1 MTLQVVTKDPA
12 TAQLEHWIERIWDQA
27 HAFGLDPYPT
37 HFEIVP
43 ASIMYEFGAYG
54 LPGRFSHWTHGRA
67 FHQMKTMYDY
77 GLSKIYELVINTD
90 PCYAFLMEANS
101 PLENKLVV
109 AHVLAHCDFFRHN
122 AYFQRTNRHMV
133 ETASVNAERIRR
145 YEFEHGARE
154 VETFLDSVLSIEEHV
169 DPFEFGG
176 KKDDDERDEAPR
188 ERTTAYDDLL
198 VLDKRLAPAQMKLP
212 PKNGRERKKFPPE
225 PQRDILG
232 FLQEHTPQ
240 LEEWQ
245 RDVIAIVRQERLYFV
260 PQMRTKILNE
270 GWASLWH
277 SRILRELDLPD
288 DEYAEFARLHSAVSS
303 PSRRSLNPYYLGMKL
318 LEHVERRW
326 ETPSD
331 EDRQRMGLEGGQGK
345 QKLIELRE
353 MESDLSFIRTCLTKE
368 AVEEL
373 DLYLYEHQDGE
384 WKIVDKDWQ
393 KVRDGIV
400 RSLTTHGIPYIVVED
415 GDYKGNR
422 ELYLK
427 HCYEGDELDLR
438 YAEKTLAQIHAIWDR
453 TVHLETML
461 EEKPT
466 LLTFDGERHSR
477 ATL

>member
-1 MTLQVVTKDPA
+1 MTVDPVTKDPF
-12 TAQLEHWIERIWDQA
+12 TAQLEHWIERIWEQA
-27 HAFGLDPYPT
+27 RAFGLDPYPT

-43 ASIMYEFGAYG
+43 ATIMYEFGAYG

-122 AYFQRTNRHMV
+122 AYFRHTNRQMV
-133 ETASVNAERIRR
+133 ETASVNAERIRS
-145 YEFEHGARE
+145 YEFEHGVRA
-154 VETFLDSVLSIEEHV
+154 VERFLDAVLSIEEHV
-169 DPFEFGG
+169 DVLDAGRPGARAVDGDAED
-176 KKDDDERDEAPR
+176 KPSRP
-188 ERTTAYDDLL
+188 RTTAYDDLFE
-198 VLDKRLAPAQMKLP
+198 LDTRLDPGKGAPAVRAP
-212 PKNGRERKKFPPE
+212 RKRFPVE

-232 FLQEHTPQ
+232 FLQEHTPH
-240 LEEWQ
+240 LEDWQ

-260 PQMRTKILNE
+260 PQMRTKMLNE

-288 DEYAEFARLHSAVSS
+288 DEYAEFARLHSSVAA
-303 PSRRSLNPYYLGMKL
+303 PSRRSLNPYYVGMKL
-318 LEHVERRW
+318 LEHVEREEKVPLFEIR
-326 ETPSD
+326 
-331 EDRQRMGLEGGQGK
+331 
-345 QKLIELRE
+345 KL
-353 MESDLSFIRTCLTKE
+353 ESDVSFMRNFLNKE

-373 DLYLYEHQDGE
+373 DLYLYEFEGGE
-384 WKIVDKDWQ
+384 WKVVEKDWE

-400 RSLTTHGIPYIVVED
+400 RSLTTYGIPYIVVED
-415 GDYKGNR
+415 GDHKRNR

-427 HCYEGDELDLR
+427 HCFEGDELDLR
-438 YAEKTLAQIHAIWDR
+438 YAEKTLAQVHAIWDR
-453 TVHLETML
+453 TVHLETVI
-461 EEKPT
+461 EGKPT
-466 LLTFDGERHSR
+466 VLTFDGEKSSR

>member
-1 MTLQVVTKDPA
+1 MQIVTKDPA
-12 TAQLEHWIERIWDQA
+12 AAQLEQWIERIWDQA
-27 HAFGLDPYPT
+27 RAFGLDPYPT

-43 ASIMYEFGAYG
+43 ATIMYEFGAYG

-90 PCYAFLMEANS
+90 PCYAFLMEANT

-122 AYFQRTNRHMV
+122 AYFQRTNRQMV

-154 VETFLDSVLSIEEHV
+154 VEKFLDSVLSIEEHV
-169 DPFEFGG
+169 DSFEFRG
-176 KKDDDERDEAPR
+176 KRNEDEPEDRKR

-198 VLDKRLAPAQMKLP
+198 TLDKRLDPPQEEP
-212 PKNGRERKKFPPE
+212 PKERKRFPSE

-232 FLQEHTPQ
+232 FLQEHTPH
-240 LEEWQ
+240 LEDWQ

-277 SRILRELDLPD
+277 SRVLRELDLPD

-331 EDRQRMGLEGGQGK
+331 DDKERLGLKGGEGK
-345 QKLIELRE
+345 QKLFELRE
-353 MESDLSFIRTCLTKE
+353 LESDLSFMRSFLTKD

-373 DLYLYEHQDGE
+373 DLYLYEYEDGE

-400 RSLTTHGIPYIVVED
+400 KSLTTHGIPYIVVED
-415 GDYKGNR
+415 GDHTRNR

-427 HCYEGDELDLR
+427 HYYEGDELDLR
-438 YAEKTLAQIHAIWDR
+438 YAEKTLAQVQAIWDR
-453 TVHLETML
+453 TVHLETVL
-461 EEKPT
+461 EAKPT
-466 LLTFDGERHSR
+466 LLTYDGDRHSR
-477 ATL
+477 TIL